1 MRRIILLLVFSAS
14 MLPALARAQGPT
26 PPPGLP
32 ELCYPEGGFP
42 ALECFKAV
50 WDRMGLWGVVILG
63 AVILIVYLFV
73 TPAGKA
79 FQSWV
84 QEKTG
89 DWLRSVSKPL
99 PSVEVQR
106 REAEYLSELER
117 SETIRGKAE
126 KLAAF
131 DEYLHGLQSEENPL
145 KPSEDRIF
153 VDLESGLSVE
163 QRIGL
168 SVKSES
174 QQTKS
179 FVELRTF
186 ASLAEA
192 VNHVNEQTGRPY
204 PALAL
209 LGEPGAGK
217 STLLRQLA
225 RQAVRERK
233 EDPSK
238 PLPLFVSL
246 SEHKNGSPL
255 VFLRRLWKQKLG
267 YDGFD
272 NALVNEGVWL
282 FLDGLNEM
290 PSADYHSRVGQWRD
304 FMRALPEGN
313 RAVVACRIADYGKGL
328 DLPRL
333 TIHPMDEE
341 RIRRFLE
348 KRAPER
354 AEALWEA
361 LKKDRGE
368 GYGRMYELAQIP
380 FWLVMISSLSGK
392 DGLPSNRAHLLDQ
405 SIDRWL
411 DYERNVRIGGLKIND
426 DQCDAF
432 KKAMIHLA
440 WTGLSRSQNYTFEMD
455 EARKL
460 LGAKQTLLNADIAV
474 QLAKDCNLLVVEPP
488 DKPAKARFHHQL
500 LQEYFAA
507 YELAQRFLA
516 RKDLSQLWKIPWRN
530 WKFVE
535 SDWDPLPPPPQTDW
549 AEAVVLA
556 AGLLRAD
563 EAERFALSVLPH
575 NPPLAARCIL
585 ESGMKRS
592 DAVVG
597 KIMTRLQSNLEN
609 PRVRLPARLA
619 AGKMLA
625 KLGDPRLLA
634 RRGEAELTEGKK
646 TIFIA
651 PDWLDVPA
659 GSFRMGTTSWQARL
673 SRWQRADV
681 YASEQ
686 PAHFVQISA
695 FRIARFPV
703 AVAEY
708 RCFMD
713 AGGYENDS
721 YWREENSLRWRN
733 APLPFEESYYYQ
745 FIRDLRERKE
755 AVLKQVDNLVQRR
768 IWSPAQADA
777 VRDDLNREDAD
788 LRAKWERFEIA
799 KRSPSGRVMRPLLW
813 DTPQYTVDNQPVV
826 GVSWYEAC
834 AYAAWLTELLRM
846 QGAIS
851 EQEEIRLPTETEWEY
866 AARGNT
872 GRLWSWGN
880 LWRSSFANSLEGRVM
895 QPSSVGAYPRNKSP
909 YGVEDMIGN
918 VWEWCRD
925 WYDENEYRNRRNGV
939 QDPRGPAT
947 CSARVLRGGSWLSLR
962 NLARCSY
969 RGRLV
974 PDDFRDLIGF
984 RLVCSPSSP
993 SLHSESLHSES
1004 LIPQN

>member
-1 MRRIILLLVFSAS
+1 
-14 MLPALARAQGPT
+14 MLFPVLARAQGPT
-26 PPPGLP
+26 PPPSLP
-32 ELCYPEGGFP
+32 ELCYPEGKFHIV
-42 ALECFKAV
+42 ECFKAV
-50 WDRMGLWGVVILG
+50 RDRMGLWGVAAFV
-63 AVILIVYLFV
+63 VFLFIAIYFL
-73 TPAGKA
+73 TPSG
-79 FQSWV
+79 QGL
-84 QEKTG
+84 QEKVKEKSSEW
-89 DWLRSVSKPL
+89 WLRIFPWLRPAPL
-99 PSVEVQR
+99 PSAEVRR
-106 REAEYLSELER
+106 REVEYLSELER
-117 SETIRGKAE
+117 SDTIRGDAE
-126 KLAAF
+126 KLARF

-145 KPSEDRIF
+145 KPSEDRVF

-179 FVELRTF
+179 FVELKTF

-192 VNHVNEQTGRPY
+192 VNYVDEQTGKPY
-204 PALAL
+204 RALAL

-225 RQAVRERK
+225 RRAVRERK

-246 SEHKNGSPL
+246 SEHKHGSPL
-255 VFLRRLWKQKLG
+255 AFLRWLWKKKLG

-272 NALVNEGVWL
+272 NALANEGVWL

-290 PSADYHSRVGQWRD
+290 LSADYHSRVGQWRE
-304 FMRALPEGN
+304 FLRGLPEGN

-348 KRAPER
+348 KRAPDR
-354 AEALWEA
+354 AGALWEA
-361 LKKDRGE
+361 LKKDREE

-392 DGLPSNRAHLLDQ
+392 GGLPSNRAHLLDQ

-411 DYERNVRIGGLKIND
+411 DYERNVRIGGLKINE

-474 QLAKDCNLLVVEPP
+474 QLAIDCNLLVVEPP

-516 RKDLSQLWKIPWRN
+516 RKNLSQLWKIPWRD

-549 AEAVVLA
+549 VEAVVLA

-563 EAERFALSVLPH
+563 EAERLALSVLPH

-597 KIMTRLQSNLEN
+597 KIIARLQSNLEN
-609 PRVRLPARLA
+609 PRVRPPARLA

-625 KLGDPRLLA
+625 KLGDPRFVSSGLYPSPTG
-634 RRGEAELTEGKK
+634 RRDGDEGEIE
-646 TIFIA
+646 FIA
-651 PDWLDVPA
+651 PDWVDVPA
-659 GSFRMGTTSWQARL
+659 GSFQMGTTSWQARL
-673 SRWQRADV
+673 LRWQRAAV
-681 YASEQ
+681 FQNER
-686 PAHFVQISA
+686 PAHIVQVSA
-695 FRIARFPV
+695 FKIARFPV
-703 AVAEY
+703 TVAEY

-721 YWREENSLRWRN
+721 YWREENALRWRN
-733 APLPFEESYYYQ
+733 APLPFEESYYS
-745 FIRDLRERKE
+745 
-755 AVLKQVDNLVQRR
+755 A
-768 IWSPAQADA
+768 
-777 VRDDLNREDAD
+777 
-788 LRAKWERFEIA
+788 
-799 KRSPSGRVMRPLLW
+799 
-813 DTPQYTVDNQPVV
+813 
-826 GVSWYEAC
+826 
-834 AYAAWLTELLRM
+834 
-846 QGAIS
+846 
-851 EQEEIRLPTETEWEY
+851 
-866 AARGNT
+866 
-872 GRLWSWGN
+872 
-880 LWRSSFANSLEGRVM
+880 FA
-895 QPSSVGAYPRNKSP
+895 P
-909 YGVEDMIGN
+909 
-918 VWEWCRD
+918 
-925 WYDENEYRNRRNGV
+925 
-939 QDPRGPAT
+939 
-947 CSARVLRGGSWLSLR
+947 
-962 NLARCSY
+962 
-969 RGRLV
+969 
-974 PDDFRDLIGF
+974 
-984 RLVCSPSSP
+984 
-993 SLHSESLHSES
+993 
-1004 LIPQN
+1004 